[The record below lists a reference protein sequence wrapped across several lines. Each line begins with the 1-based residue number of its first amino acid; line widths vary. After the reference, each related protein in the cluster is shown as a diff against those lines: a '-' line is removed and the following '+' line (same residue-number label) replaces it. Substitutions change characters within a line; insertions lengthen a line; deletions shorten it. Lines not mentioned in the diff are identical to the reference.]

1 MINGKKLTAF
11 VVALAVMFAGIVVF
25 DPASAASKSANMKK
39 TAVSASNTTTALT
52 KDRAKAKESKKY
64 RLVKTIKIYQTYKLK
79 NKRKNDLKKQYSFK
93 YNKRKDPIKIVFR
106 DYVSHYKRIYKFKY
120 TYVNGKKTHMTMSD
134 SDYCKSS
141 FEYDENELPI
151 IANKINDRYHNEYN
165 ELLYED
171 GYVTK
176 NIFHQVDY
184 KGEWVKSIYAIF
196 SITKNKNGF
205 PKKIVVYDPDFPKV
219 KMAAHFYKNGLL
231 KKDNRGKEWCKTK
244 YHYKKGLV
252 TKVTRKT
259 NVVGNYIYKIKYA
272 KPKINKK
279 RYAFMINWMFT
290 TNNMNICWDPITQI
304 NPLDFSWF

>member
-1 MINGKKLTAF
+1 M
-11 VVALAVMFAGIVVF
+11 
-25 DPASAASKSANMKK
+25 
-39 TAVSASNTTTALT
+39 NT
-52 KDRAKAKESKKY
+52 
-64 RLVKTIKIYQTYKLK
+64 
-79 NKRKNDLKKQYSFK
+79 N
-93 YNKRKDPIKIVFR
+93 
-106 DYVSHYKRIYKFKY
+106 
-120 TYVNGKKTHMTMSD
+120 
-134 SDYCKSS
+134 
-141 FEYDENELPI
+141 
-151 IANKINDRYHNEYN
+151 
-165 ELLYED
+165 LLYCID
-171 GYVTK
+171 TFIYVA
-176 NIFHQVDY
+176 ISIALS
-184 KGEWVKSIYAIF
+184 WVASQTFKTVLKVA
-196 SITKNKNGF
+196 ITKNKNGF